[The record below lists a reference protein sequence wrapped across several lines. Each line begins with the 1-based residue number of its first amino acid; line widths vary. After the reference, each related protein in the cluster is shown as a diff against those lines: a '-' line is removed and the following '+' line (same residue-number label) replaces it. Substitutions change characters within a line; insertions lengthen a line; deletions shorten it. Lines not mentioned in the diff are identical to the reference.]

1 MWKGSH
7 GMPEVFTITFF
18 ASWLCN
24 RIISVTVIASSV
36 RRPIPPFFKKHS
48 FFFPPPHF
56 KTKKTPRWI
65 LYGEDFLAAG
75 NTIGERM

>member
-1 MWKGSH
+1 MALQSG
-7 GMPEVFTITFF
+7 
-18 ASWLCN
+18 N
-24 RIISVTVIASSV
+24 SVTDIRFIRPSS
-36 RRPIPPFFKKHS
+36 PSLHFSKHHS

-65 LYGEDFLAAG
+65 FYGEDFLAAG